1 MKRVLAVDMK
11 RALGMVAVTLLVM
24 AWAAGGEAAGPLT
37 QVGPWLPLGSS
48 AHDVVVQ
55 GDFAYVVTDV
65 GLKIVDLSTLP
76 AAPVVRGSLALGGR
90 SYGITVAGSYAYTA
104 NLTKDL
110 QIIDVSNP
118 YGPVL
123 VKSKTL
129 PGSAYDVAVKGDVA
143 YVASF
148 GGELYL
154 VDISDP
160 ANPLQFDVLGLPA
173 WSSAGGDA
181 TNLAKL
187 NNYVTAGSAKMTGV
201 SVSGD
206 KLFATDWNYG
216 RIYYYTI
223 TDPHSPVFA
232 GTHYA
237 PFILRVE
244 GDPAGQA
251 TFGLSAFGRT
261 SGIYSINLSAL
272 GPSFSTRHT
281 TCGTGTACD
290 YIASPQTD
298 YGGLAVSANSQYVMY
313 IAGKQG
319 VVQVVDVTDPTNMM
333 NAGLPVSIPAHG
345 AKTAQSMGV
354 AQYGD
359 YVIAAGANLGVGVFH
374 FPGLSL
380 DD

>member
-1 MKRVLAVDMK
+1 MKRRSVSWCASF
-11 RALGMVAVTLLVM
+11 LLVIGTLT
-24 AWAAGGEAAGPLT
+24 AAEAAGPLT
-37 QVGPWLPLGSS
+37 QVGSWLSLGSS

-110 QIIDVSNP
+110 QIINVSNP
-118 YGPVL
+118 DAPLL
-123 VKSKTL
+123 VKSKSL

-160 ANPLQFDVLGLPA
+160 ANPQQFDVLGLPA
-173 WSSAGGDA
+173 WSSAGADA

-187 NNYVTAGSAKMTGV
+187 NNYVTSGSAKMTGV

-206 KLFATDWNYG
+206 KLFAPDWNYG
-216 RIYYYTI
+216 RIFYYTI
-223 TDPHSPVFA
+223 ADPHSPVFA

-251 TFGLSAFGRT
+251 TFGLSAFGHT
-261 SGIYSINLSAL
+261 SGIYSINLSAM

-281 TCGTGTACD
+281 TCGTGIACD

-298 YGGLAVSANSQYVMY
+298 YGGLAVSANSRYVMY

-319 VVQVVDVTDPTNMM
+319 VVQVVDVTDPANMV
-333 NAGLPVSIPAHG
+333 NAGSAVSIPAHG

-374 FPGLSL
+374 FPGL
-380 DD
+380 DDD